1 MRAAAAVAAAVL
13 VGCSETPRTAINFCR
28 VLDAE
33 SPGLATAPTSATE
46 VRDLVGRYERLLAVA
61 PLEIEEPLRTVV
73 DALRT
78 AAEADGAD
86 PESVQAAVDA
96 AYRSEADA
104 LAFSNW
110 VRRTCGAD
118 LAAPFG

>member
-1 MRAAAAVAAAVL
+1 VRAAAAVAAAVL

-33 SPGLATAPTSATE
+33 SPGLATPPTSTSE

-104 LAFSNW
+104 LAFGNW
-110 VRRTCGAD
+110 VRRTCGAE